1 MRQPFLVAAVAQDG
15 LTDHWREMLRLL
27 NGQVN
32 ESRGVGSVSKGLLL
46 KYRATTAE
54 RDQNK
59 TPQTLSSHGT
69 PVEQPSPEVCS
80 IPT

>member
-54 RDQNK
+54 TGSKQNA
-59 TPQTLSSHGT
+59 PNSFESWDA
-69 PVEQPSPEVCS
+69 S
-80 IPT
+80 